1 MDDFKAWLS
10 ERQDSGVIPT
20 AQEVYVQGTRKSTLL
35 TKVKNCFHSFFNFNG
50 RPIVNYQFLDTQK
63 HNVTQMTNIMT
74 SILSDEARQHEYYY
88 DYVGDHNAKTIPP
101 VDVIHLYYD
110 RR

>member
-1 MDDFKAWLS
+1 MDEFKSWLS
-10 ERQDSGVIPT
+10 ERQDAGVVPS
-20 AQEVYVQGTRKSTLL
+20 AQEIYIQGKRKSGLL
-35 TKVKNCFHSFFNFNG
+35 AKAKNCFHSMFNFNG
-50 RPIVNYQFLDTQK
+50 RPIVNYQFLDNHE
-63 HNVTQMTNIMT
+63 HNVTQVTSIMK

-88 DYVGDHNAKTIPP
+88 DSVGANDMIPP